1 MAAAGDMDFARRF
14 GGIAR
19 LYGEAGLARLMDA
32 HVVVVGIGGVGSW
45 AAEAL
50 ARSAVGRLTLIDLDH
65 VAESNTN
72 RQIHALDGEYGR
84 AKVEAMAA
92 RIRAINPACDVR
104 LIDDFVTPENVAELL
119 SACDA
124 VLDAIDQVRAKAAL
138 IAHCRAAGL
147 PVVTTG
153 AAGGRRDPTRIRVDD
168 LARTEHDPLAAR
180 LRAQLRK
187 EYGFPREAKRKF
199 GVECVYSVEPI
210 MRPGS
215 ASCETDAAGPACDID
230 APPPDHGRPQGLNCA
245 GYGSVT
251 MVTASFGL
259 IAAARTID
267 LLLAGD
273 DSRRPESGADM

>member
-1 MAAAGDMDFARRF
+1 MAVAGDMDFERRF

-19 LYGEAGLARLMDA
+19 LYGEAGLARLTVA
-32 HVVVVGIGGVGSW
+32 HAVVVGIGGVGSW

-92 RIRAINPACDVR
+92 RIRTINPTCDVR
-104 LIDDFVTPENVAELL
+104 LIDDFVTPENVSELL
-119 SACDA
+119 RQGSSPEC
-124 VLDAIDQVRAKAAL
+124 VVDAIDQIRAKAAL

-187 EYGFPREAKRKF
+187 DYGFPREAKRKF

-210 MRPGS
+210 VRPGE
-215 ASCETDAAGPACDID
+215 AVCEAEALACDID
-230 APPPDHGRPQGLNCA
+230 VAPPDHRRPQGLNCA
-245 GYGSVT
+245 GYGSAT

-259 IAAARTID
+259 VAAARAVD

-273 DSRRPESGADM
+273 DSR